1 MVYAVDKSDAIDRAR
16 QIVRDNGMEDTIK
29 VIQGLVEEIVLPVE
43 TVDIIISEW
52 MGYCLVYE
60 NMLKSVLFA
69 R

>member
-1 MVYAVDKSDAIDRAR
+1 MISLAEQVIL
-16 QIVRDNGMEDTIK
+16 DNGMDSVVTLIK
-29 VIQGLVEEIVLPVE
+29 GLVEEIDLPVT

-52 MGYCLVYE
+52 MGYCLVNE